1 MSAAEELKF
10 EHNSLIPVDP
20 RTKIFLTV
28 TVSTITMAG
37 GTGGIM
43 NIIRPCLVALPVI
56 LLLLSQRWKAAIRFS
71 VTYMILYG
79 LEIAVIPMLTGIW
92 NFILNAASGI
102 YTHMLPGFVMGYY
115 LISTTTVSEFVAAME
130 RLRVSQKIVIPISV
144 VFRFFPTVKEEY
156 AAIRDAMKMRG
167 ITTFRSPIKMLEY
180 RMVPLMISVAKIGEE
195 LSAAALTRGLGSPC
209 KRTNI
214 CKIGFGLLDI
224 LFILVAVLGW
234 VSFFLK

>member
-43 NIIRPCLVALPVI
+43 NVIRPCLVALPVI

-71 VTYMILYG
+71 VTYMVLYG

-156 AAIRDAMKMRG
+156 AA
-167 ITTFRSPIKMLEY
+167 
-180 RMVPLMISVAKIGEE
+180 
-195 LSAAALTRGLGSPC
+195 
-209 KRTNI
+209 
-214 CKIGFGLLDI
+214 
-224 LFILVAVLGW
+224 
-234 VSFFLK
+234 

>member
-43 NIIRPCLVALPVI
+43 NVIRPCLVALPVI

-71 VTYMILYG
+71 VTYMVLYG

-92 NFILNAASGI
+92 NFILNAA
-102 YTHMLPGFVMGYY
+102 
-115 LISTTTVSEFVAAME
+115 
-130 RLRVSQKIVIPISV
+130 
-144 VFRFFPTVKEEY
+144 
-156 AAIRDAMKMRG
+156 
-167 ITTFRSPIKMLEY
+167 
-180 RMVPLMISVAKIGEE
+180 
-195 LSAAALTRGLGSPC
+195 C
-209 KRTNI
+209 
-214 CKIGFGLLDI
+214 
-224 LFILVAVLGW
+224 
-234 VSFFLK
+234 